1 MCRFC
6 WAAYAMAPQVRISAE
21 NVLDVARRNR
31 PLTGRVGLIA
41 TAVADHPEIL
51 PILRGLAGLDYHI
64 ALSSVKIDAISE
76 EILAILTAQGER
88 ALAIAPEA
96 GNERLRRAINKKVS
110 DGMLL
115 EKVRL
120 IARSGITQLKLYLQV
135 GLPGETDADVDD
147 VVRLVDALRGVFLE
161 EGRLRGRVGTLVPT
175 VNAFIPKPHTPFENE
190 SLDDPAA
197 LEEKM
202 KRLDAAFRKMPNVT
216 FRGMPVVEAIWEAWL
231 AKMGPEAAPILLEAA
246 GGAPVRRL
254 VKTHRETLLSV
265 VRPARATMSEA
276 DASLPRGVFDPHA
289 RQSAP
294 WGFIAKS

>member
-1 MCRFC
+1 M
-6 WAAYAMAPQVRISAE
+6 
-21 NVLDVARRNR
+21 
-31 PLTGRVGLIA
+31 
-41 TAVADHPEIL
+41 
-51 PILRGLAGLDYHI
+51 
-64 ALSSVKIDAISE
+64 KIDAISE
-76 EILAILTAQGER
+76 EILGILTAQGER

-110 DGMLL
+110 DEMLL

-147 VVRLVDALRGVFLE
+147 IVRLVDQLREVFLA

-202 KRLDAAFRKMPNVT
+202 KRLDAAFRAMPNVS

-231 AKMGPEAAPILLEAA
+231 AKMGGESHADPPRGGGGRARAAPRED
-246 GGAPVRRL
+246 APR
-254 VKTHRETLLSV
+254 
-265 VRPARATMSEA
+265 
-276 DASLPRGVFDPHA
+276 DASLRRPPATRDDVRGGSRAPPRRLRPP
-289 RQSAP
+289 RAP
-294 WGFIAKS
+294 ERAVGLHRKELKKKRKRREEGDLLRV